1 MPTARPILL
10 SALFG
15 FPLAALADGV
25 PVLAPVEVQG
35 ASETSQGPTLR
46 PAQILERAPQ
56 DSADLLNTV
65 PGAAVNRNGPLTG
78 IVQLRG
84 LEGDRVGIRVDDMT
98 ITPACPNRMD
108 PPLHYIAPQALETL
122 TVIPGIAPVSTGP
135 GAPAGAVLAE
145 RKGVALGPDAKY
157 RPGGELGL
165 GLRGNNGAI
174 SAYLAGQVA
183 NEVQGLRLSGS
194 AGKAANTRFRG
205 GTIAD
210 TGYSYQAGDIDYAR
224 RLGRG
229 RLDLSAGLHNT
240 WDAGTPALGMDMIY
254 DKSQRY
260 RAKYSGQGPGPWA
273 RVETSLYH
281 HRVDHL
287 MDNYSLRPNT
297 GMRMFAPA
305 ESRDTGGKLSASL
318 AAGGGLATLG
328 ADFHVNSFD
337 AYQQNAATGAA
348 MDMFN
353 NARSQDLGV
362 FSEWS
367 RELGRRWTLDLGA
380 RLDRYVSDA
389 DVIVRSNG
397 MTAAAAAAF
406 NAAER
411 RQTDWNWD
419 ATAKLS
425 YLARADLSYSLGV
438 ARKTRSPSLLERYLW
453 TPLAANAGLSDGRR
467 YLGDVNLRPEVSYQA
482 NLGLDWRPRQA
493 LLTVNLFYNQV
504 HDYIQGARTPAAIA
518 AGADV
523 LQFANLD
530 KVMLYGIDGQ
540 GHYDLGT
547 AWRLTGQ
554 AAYVRGR
561 RLGDGDSLYRIA
573 PLWGTLGLWHR
584 RQSWQAGLETRLV
597 APQNAVAAFNGE
609 QRTPGYQLL
618 NLRARFTPNQAW
630 QVDAGIENLLNRYY
644 VDHLNGI
651 NRVAGSDVPVGGKL
665 PGAGINVYLQ
675 ASYRL

>member
-1 MPTARPILL
+1 MPLARSVIL

-15 FPLAALADGV
+15 LPLGV
-25 PVLAPVEVQG
+25 HAEQSTVLPEVTVQG
-35 ASETSQGPTLR
+35 DALPADQHILSSSEIS
-46 PAQILERAPQ
+46 ARAPQ

-84 LEGDRVGIRVDDMT
+84 LEGDRVGIRVDDMS

-108 PPLHYIAPQALETL
+108 PPLHYIEPQALEML

-135 GAPAGAVLAE
+135 GAPAGVVLAE
-145 RKGVALGPDAKY
+145 RKGVELGPDAKY

-165 GLRGNNGAI
+165 GLRSNNGAVN
-174 SAYLAGQVA
+174 SYLAGQLA
-183 NEVQGLRLSGS
+183 NEIQGLRLSGS
-194 AGKAANTRFRG
+194 AGKAADTRFRG

-224 RLGRG
+224 RLSRG

-240 WDAGTPALGMDMIY
+240 WDAGTPALSMDMIY

-260 RAKYSGQGPGPWA
+260 RAKYSGEGHGPFA
-273 RVETSLYH
+273 QVEASLYH

-287 MDNYSLRPNT
+287 MDNYSLRSNT
-297 GMRMFAPA
+297 GIPMFAPA
-305 ESRDTGGKLSASL
+305 ASRDTGGKFSSSL
-318 AAGGGLATLG
+318 AAGGGLTTLG
-328 ADFHVNSFD
+328 ADFHVNRFD
-337 AYQQNAATGAA
+337 AYQQNATTGAA

-353 NARSQDLGV
+353 NARSQDLGL

-367 RELGRRWTLDLGA
+367 RELGRRWVLDLGA
-380 RLDRYVSDA
+380 RLDRYLSDA
-389 DVIVRSNG
+389 DAIARSNA
-397 MTAAAAAAF
+397 MTSAAAAAF

-425 YLARADLSYSLGV
+425 YLARADLSYSLGL

-467 YLGDVNLRPEVSYQA
+467 YLGDVNLRPELSYQA

-504 HDYIQGARTPAAIA
+504 RDYIQGARTPAAIA

-530 KVMLYGIDGQ
+530 RVMLYGIDGQ
-540 GHYDLGT
+540 GQYELGS

-561 RLGDGDSLYRIA
+561 QLGDGDSLYRIA
-573 PLWGTLGLWHR
+573 PLWGTVGLWHR

-597 APQNAVAAFNGE
+597 APQNAVAGFNGE
-609 QRTPGYQLL
+609 QRTPGYQIL
-618 NLRARFTPNQAW
+618 NLRARFTPAQAW
-630 QVDAGIENLLNRYY
+630 QLDAGIENLLNRYY

-651 NRVAGSDVPVGGKL
+651 NRVAGSDVPVGSRL